1 MSTSSQHHSAPS
13 DASSAVTAELDV
25 KGMHC
30 AACVSRVERALGDV
44 PGVLDSAVN
53 LVTESASLTIDDSF
67 DLSNAVDAVVQAG
80 YEASPRKAGTLDTSA
95 AAGEEEARDDE
106 VRGLMRRFWVG
117 AALGLP
123 VVIIGHPMW
132 VPGMSEL
139 AHSTHRA
146 LNILSGVLTVPIV
159 GWVGRGFFT
168 RAWAQLK
175 RGETTMDTLIA
186 MGTGAAFVYSV
197 VALAAPQLFP
207 GATATPFFEA
217 AAVVITLVVLG
228 QALEAKAKGRT
239 SRALRRLL
247 ELRPERA
254 RISRNGTLV
263 EVDAAEVRPG
273 DHVVLRPGERVPV
286 DGRVVDGMSAV
297 DEALVTG
304 ESLPV
309 PKGVGDTVVGGT
321 LNGTGSL
328 TFIAEAVGE
337 DSVLGR
343 IVTRVREAQAT
354 KPPVQR
360 LADKIAG
367 VFVPTVVLIALAAG
381 VTWWLVGPEPRVNY
395 AVVIAVAVLVVSC
408 PCALGLATPISVMIG
423 IGKAA
428 EHGILVRNGEALERA
443 RTVTTV
449 VLDKTGTLTKGEPE
463 LVAVRVAPGFEESAV
478 VGWAAAVE
486 QRSEHPIGEA
496 IVRAAEADSIP
507 VAKAEDFSAKPGHGV
522 RAFVDGAVV
531 SVGTRAYLAE
541 LGVDDVALRD
551 VATSLADDGVTPV
564 YVARGGELAGVLGVA
579 DALKADAA
587 AAVARLTADGRRVV
601 MLTGDH
607 EATARAVASKVGIET
622 YIARVLP
629 SEKADH
635 VRRLKE
641 AGGAV
646 AMVGDGIN
654 DAPALAEADIGIAI
668 GAGTDVAIEAADI
681 TLLGDRLGGVPAAL
695 ELSSDTMRNVRQN
708 LFGAFI
714 YNILAIPVAAGVLY
728 PAFGLLLSPMIAGA
742 AMAFSSVT
750 VVSNANRLRSWR
762 PTG

>member
-1 MSTSSQHHSAPS
+1 MST
-13 DASSAVTAELDV
+13 ASHQPHPASGAGLAETAELDV

-30 AACVSRVERALGDV
+30 AACVSRVERALGSV

-53 LVTESASLTIDDSF
+53 LVTETASLTIDDSF
-67 DLSNAVDAVVQAG
+67 DVSDAVDAVVQAG
-80 YEASPRKAGTLDTSA
+80 YEAAPREAQALDTRADES
-95 AAGEEEARDDE
+95 EDRARDDE

-117 AALGLP
+117 ALLGLP
-123 VVIIGHPMW
+123 VVVIGHPMW
-132 VPGMSEL
+132 VPGLSAMEP
-139 AHSTHRA
+139 STMRA

-175 RGETTMDTLIA
+175 RGEATMDTLIA

-197 VALAAPQLFP
+197 VAVVAPQLFP
-207 GATATPFFEA
+207 TGTATPFFEA

-239 SRALRRLL
+239 SRALRSLL

-254 RISRNGTLV
+254 TISRNGTLV
-263 EVDAAEVRPG
+263 EVDAADVRPG

-286 DGRVVDGMSAV
+286 DGRVVDGLSAV

-309 PKGVGDTVVGGT
+309 PKGVGDAVVGGT
-321 LNGTGSL
+321 LNGNGSL

-381 VTWWLVGPEPRVNY
+381 ATWWLVGPEPRVNY

-443 RTVTTV
+443 RQVTTV

-486 QRSEHPIGEA
+486 RRSEHPIGEA

-507 VAKAEDFSAKPGHGV
+507 VAEAEDFHSKPGHGV
-522 RAFVDGAVV
+522 HAFVDGAVV
-531 SVGTRAYLAE
+531 RVGTRAYLAE
-541 LGVDDVALRD
+541 FEVDDVALRD
-551 VATSLADDGVTPV
+551 VATSLAQDGVTPV
-564 YVARGGELAGVLGVA
+564 YVARGGELAAVLGVA
-579 DALKADAA
+579 DALKSDAA
-587 AAVARLTADGRRVV
+587 AAVARLASDGRKVV

-607 EATARAVASKVGIET
+607 EATARAVAARVGIET
-622 YIARVLP
+622 FISRVLP

-635 VRRLKE
+635 VRRLKD

-728 PAFGLLLSPMIAGA
+728 PSFGLLLSPMIAGA

-750 VVSNANRLRSWR
+750 VVSNANRLRSWK
-762 PTG
+762 PSA